1 MTCCTYHKYIFAC
14 ILIMHMYVY
23 CSYNQSYKMIFQSF
37 KKLCEFEKN
46 DLHLDFFNLIKNRYL
61 SFKIVI
67 PIVKHFNGA

>member
-1 MTCCTYHKYIFAC
+1 
-14 ILIMHMYVY
+14 
-23 CSYNQSYKMIFQSF
+23 MIFQSF